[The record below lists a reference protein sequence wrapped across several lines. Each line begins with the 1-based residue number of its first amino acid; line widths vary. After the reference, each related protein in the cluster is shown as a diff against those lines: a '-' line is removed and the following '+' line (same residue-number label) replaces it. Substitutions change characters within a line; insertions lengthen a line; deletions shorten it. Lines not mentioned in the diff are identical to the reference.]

1 MANPYEVYILFENL
15 STVGKYITNLYIAT
29 DAAGDDLRLPSGS
42 KTYTLPGASDANEKE
57 AYLLKDLIVIPGLDN
72 NGVVVQPTV
81 KYLEIWLNDKDSSDV
96 VVLGVNTGA
105 TVNRQ
110 FEKMEYIIGEGTPI
124 KFKQK

>member
-1 MANPYEVYILFENL
+1 MAAFEVYVLFENI
-15 STVGKYITNLYIAT
+15 STVGKYITNLYTADDTAT
-29 DAAGDDLRLPSGS
+29 HDLTLPSGS
-42 KTYTLPGASDANEKE
+42 VTYTLPGASDTDEKE
-57 AYLLKDLIVIPGLDN
+57 AYMVKDVIVIGT
-72 NGVVVQPTV
+72 PTV

>member
-1 MANPYEVYILFENL
+1 MAAFEVYVLFENI
-15 STVGKYITNLYIAT
+15 STIGKYITNLYTA
-29 DAAGDDLRLPSGS
+29 DDTPTHDLALPSGS
-42 KTYTLPGASDANEKE
+42 VTYTPPGASDSDEKE
-57 AYLLKDLIVIPGLDN
+57 AYLVKDVIVIGT
-72 NGVVVQPTV
+72 PTV

-110 FEKMEYIIGEGTPI
+110 FEKMEYMIGEGTPI

>member
-1 MANPYEVYILFENL
+1 MAAFEVYTLFENI
-15 STVGKYITNLYIAT
+15 STIGKYITNLYTAS
-29 DAAGDDLRLPSGS
+29 DVAGEDLKLSS
-42 KTYTLPGASDANEKE
+42 NSTTYTLPGASDVDEKE
-57 AYLLKDLIVIPGLDN
+57 AYIIKDVIVIGT
-72 NGVVVQPTV
+72 PTV

-96 VVLGVNTGA
+96 VVLGVNTGS

>member
-1 MANPYEVYILFENL
+1 MAAFEVYVLFENL
-15 STVGKYITNLYIAT
+15 STIGKYITNLYTADDTAT
-29 DAAGDDLRLPSGS
+29 HDLTLPSGS
-42 KTYTLPGASDANEKE
+42 VTYTLPGASDSDEKE
-57 AYLLKDLIVIPGLDN
+57 AYMVKDVIVIGS
-72 NGVVVQPTV
+72 PTV

>member
-1 MANPYEVYILFENL
+1 MADFEVYVLFENL
-15 STVGKYITNLYIAT
+15 NTVGKYITNLYTADDIST
-29 DAAGDDLRLPSGS
+29 HDLRLPSGS
-42 KTYTLPGASDANEKE
+42 TTYTLPGASDADEKE
-57 AYLLKDLIVIPGLDN
+57 AYLVKDVIVIGTPA
-72 NGVVVQPTV
+72 V

-96 VVLGVNTGA
+96 VVLGVNTGS

>member
-1 MANPYEVYILFENL
+1 MLFR
-15 STVGKYITNLYIAT
+15 SYTADDTAT
-29 DAAGDDLRLPSGS
+29 HDLALPSGS
-42 KTYTLPGASDANEKE
+42 VTYTLPGASDENEKE
-57 AYLLKDLIVIPGLDN
+57 AYMIKDVIVIGT
-72 NGVVVQPTV
+72 PTV

-110 FEKMEYIIGEGTPI
+110 FEKMEYIIGEGTPV

>member
-1 MANPYEVYILFENL
+1 MAAFEVYVLFENL
-15 STVGKYITNLYIAT
+15 STVGKYITNLYTADDTAT
-29 DAAGDDLRLPSGS
+29 HDLALPSGS
-42 KTYTLPGASDANEKE
+42 VTYTLPGASNTDKKE
-57 AYLLKDLIVIPGLDN
+57 AYMVKDVIVIGS
-72 NGVVVQPTV
+72 PTV

-110 FEKMEYIIGEGTPI
+110 FEKMEYMIGEGTPI

>member
-1 MANPYEVYILFENL
+1 MAAFEVYVLFENL
-15 STVGKYITNLYIAT
+15 STVGKYITNLYTADDTAT
-29 DAAGDDLRLPSGS
+29 HDLALPSGS
-42 KTYTLPGASDANEKE
+42 VTYTLPGASNTDKKE
-57 AYLLKDLIVIPGLDN
+57 AYMVKDVIVIGS
-72 NGVVVQPTV
+72 PTV

>member
-1 MANPYEVYILFENL
+1 MAAFEVYVLFENL
-15 STVGKYITNLYIAT
+15 STVGKYITNLYTADDTAT
-29 DAAGDDLRLPSGS
+29 HDLTLPSGS
-42 KTYTLPGASDANEKE
+42 VTYTLPGSSDTDEKE
-57 AYLLKDLIVIPGLDN
+57 AYLVKDVIVIGT
-72 NGVVVQPTV
+72 PTV

-124 KFKQK
+124 KLKQK

>member
-1 MANPYEVYILFENL
+1 MAAFEVYVLFENL
-15 STVGKYITNLYIAT
+15 STVGKYITNLYTADDTAT
-29 DAAGDDLRLPSGS
+29 HDLALPSGS
-42 KTYTLPGASDANEKE
+42 TTYTLPGASDADEKE
-57 AYLLKDLIVIPGLDN
+57 AYLLKDLIVIPGTDPIL
-72 NGVVVQPTV
+72 V

-96 VVLGVNTGA
+96 VVLGVNTPT

>member
-1 MANPYEVYILFENL
+1 MVNFEVYVLFENL
-15 STVGKYITNLYIAT
+15 STVGKYITNLYIA
-29 DAAGDDLRLPSGS
+29 DDTATHDLTLPSGS
-42 KTYTLPGASDANEKE
+42 TTYTLPGASDADEKE
-57 AYLLKDLIVIPGLDN
+57 AYLLKDLIVIPGKD

-81 KYLEIWLNDKDSSDV
+81 KYLEIWLNDKNSSDV

>member
-1 MANPYEVYILFENL
+1 MAAFEVYILFENI
-15 STVGKYITNLYIAT
+15 STVGKYITNLYTAS
-29 DAAGDDLRLPSGS
+29 DVAGEDLKLPSNS
-42 KTYTLPGASDANEKE
+42 TTYTLPGASDADEKE
-57 AYLLKDLIVIPGLDN
+57 AYIIKDVIVIGT
-72 NGVVVQPTV
+72 PTV

-96 VVLGVNTGA
+96 VVLGVNTGT

>member
-1 MANPYEVYILFENL
+1 MAAFEVYVLFENI
-15 STVGKYITNLYIAT
+15 STVGKYITNLYTADDTAT
-29 DAAGDDLRLPSGS
+29 HDLALPSGS
-42 KTYTLPGASDANEKE
+42 TTYTLPGASDTDEKE
-57 AYLLKDLIVIPGLDN
+57 AYMVKDVIVIGT
-72 NGVVVQPTV
+72 PTV

>member
-1 MANPYEVYILFENL
+1 MAAFEVYVLFENL
-15 STVGKYITNLYIAT
+15 STVGKYITNLYTADDTAT
-29 DAAGDDLRLPSGS
+29 HDLALPSGS
-42 KTYTLPGASDANEKE
+42 TTYTLPGASDADEKE
-57 AYLLKDLIVIPGLDN
+57 AYMVKDVIVIGT
-72 NGVVVQPTV
+72 PTV

>member
-1 MANPYEVYILFENL
+1 MAAFEVYVLFENL
-15 STVGKYITNLYIAT
+15 SMVGKYITNLYTA
-29 DAAGDDLRLPSGS
+29 DDTPTHDLALPSGS
-42 KTYTLPGASDANEKE
+42 VTYTLPGASDTDEKE
-57 AYLLKDLIVIPGLDN
+57 AYLVKDVIVVGS
-72 NGVVVQPTV
+72 PTV

>member
-1 MANPYEVYILFENL
+1 MAAFEVYVLFVNL
-15 STVGKYITNLYIAT
+15 STVGKYITNLYTADDTAT
-29 DAAGDDLRLPSGS
+29 HDLSLPSGS
-42 KTYTLPGASDANEKE
+42 TTYTLPGASDVDEKE
-57 AYLLKDLIVIPGLDN
+57 AYMVKDVIVIGT
-72 NGVVVQPTV
+72 PTV

-96 VVLGVNTGA
+96 VVLGVNTGS

>member
-1 MANPYEVYILFENL
+1 MAAFEVYVLFENL
-15 STVGKYITNLYIAT
+15 STVGKYITNLYTADDTAT
-29 DAAGDDLRLPSGS
+29 HDLALPSGS
-42 KTYTLPGASDANEKE
+42 VTYTLPGASDADEKE
-57 AYLLKDLIVIPGLDN
+57 AYMVKDVIVIGS
-72 NGVVVQPTV
+72 PTV

-110 FEKMEYIIGEGTPI
+110 FEKMEYVIGEGTPI

>member
-1 MANPYEVYILFENL
+1 MADPNPYEVYVLFENI
-15 STVGKYITNLYIAT
+15 SVTGKYITNLYTA
-29 DAAGDDLRLPSGS
+29 DDIIGNDLKLPSNS
-42 KTYTLPGASDANEKE
+42 TTYTLPGASDTYEKE
-57 AYLLKDLIVIPGLDN
+57 AYLIKDVIVIGTPAN
-72 NGVVVQPTV
+72 A

-96 VVLGVNTGA
+96 VVLGVNTGS

>member
-1 MANPYEVYILFENL
+1 MAAFEVYVLFENL
-15 STVGKYITNLYIAT
+15 STIGKYITNLYTA
-29 DAAGDDLRLPSGS
+29 DDTPTHDLALPSGS
-42 KTYTLPGASDANEKE
+42 VTYTLPGASEADEKE
-57 AYLLKDLIVIPGLDN
+57 AYMVKDIIVIGT
-72 NGVVVQPTV
+72 PTV

-124 KFKQK
+124 KLKQK

>member
-1 MANPYEVYILFENL
+1 MAFDVYVLFENL
-15 STVGKYITNLYIAT
+15 SVTGKYITNLYTAS
-29 DAAGDDLRLPSGS
+29 DAVGVDLMLPSGS
-42 KTYTLPGASDANEKE
+42 TTYTLPGSDEADEKE
-57 AYLLKDLIVIPGLDN
+57 AYLLKDLIVVGTPQ
-72 NGVVVQPTV
+72 VV

-124 KFKQK
+124 KLKQK

>member
-1 MANPYEVYILFENL
+1 MAAFEVYILFENL
-15 STVGKYITNLYIAT
+15 STVGKYITNLYTADDTAT
-29 DAAGDDLRLPSGS
+29 HDLTLPSGS
-42 KTYTLPGASDANEKE
+42 VTYTLPGASDSDEKE
-57 AYLLKDLIVIPGLDN
+57 AYMVKDVIVIGT
-72 NGVVVQPTV
+72 PTV

>member
-1 MANPYEVYILFENL
+1 MAAFEVYTLFENL
-15 STVGKYITNLYIAT
+15 TTVGKYITNLYTAS
-29 DAAGDDLRLPSGS
+29 DVAGEDLKLPSNS
-42 KTYTLPGASDANEKE
+42 TTYTLPGNNEGDEKE
-57 AYLLKDLIVIPGLDN
+57 AYMIKDVIVIGS
-72 NGVVVQPTV
+72 PTV

-124 KFKQK
+124 KLKQK

>member
-1 MANPYEVYILFENL
+1 MAAFEVYVLFENI
-15 STVGKYITNLYIAT
+15 STVGKYITNLYTANDT
-29 DAAGDDLRLPSGS
+29 AGDDLRLPSNS
-42 KTYTLPGASDANEKE
+42 TTYTLPGASADNEKE
-57 AYLLKDLIVIPGLDN
+57 AYLLKDVIVIPGTA
-72 NGVVVQPTV
+72 GQPTV

-96 VVLGVNTGA
+96 VVLGVNTGS

>member
-1 MANPYEVYILFENL
+1 MAAFEVYILFENL
-15 STVGKYITNLYIAT
+15 STIGKYITNLYTADDTAT
-29 DAAGDDLRLPSGS
+29 HDLALPSGS
-42 KTYTLPGASDANEKE
+42 VTYTLPGSSDTDEKE
-57 AYLLKDLIVIPGLDN
+57 AYLVKDVIVIGT
-72 NGVVVQPTV
+72 PTV
-81 KYLEIWLNDKDSSDV
+81 KYLEIWLNDKDTSDV

>member
-1 MANPYEVYILFENL
+1 MAAFEVYVLFENM
-15 STVGKYITNLYIAT
+15 STVGKYITNLYTADDTAT
-29 DAAGDDLRLPSGS
+29 HDLALPSGS
-42 KTYTLPGASDANEKE
+42 VTYTLPGASDTDEKE
-57 AYLLKDLIVIPGLDN
+57 AYVVKDVIVIGT
-72 NGVVVQPTV
+72 PTV

>member
-1 MANPYEVYILFENL
+1 MAAFEVYILFENI
-15 STVGKYITNLYIAT
+15 STVGKYITNLYTADDTAT
-29 DAAGDDLRLPSGS
+29 HDLALPSGS
-42 KTYTLPGASDANEKE
+42 VTYTLPGASDADKKE
-57 AYLLKDLIVIPGLDN
+57 AYIVKDVIVIGS
-72 NGVVVQPTV
+72 PTV

-110 FEKMEYIIGEGTPI
+110 FEKMEYMIGEGTPI

>member
-1 MANPYEVYILFENL
+1 MAAFEVYVLFENL
-15 STVGKYITNLYIAT
+15 STVGKYITNLYTA
-29 DAAGDDLRLPSGS
+29 DDTPTHDLALPSGS
-42 KTYTLPGASDANEKE
+42 VTYTLPGASDTDEKE
-57 AYLLKDLIVIPGLDN
+57 AYMVKDIIVIGT
-72 NGVVVQPTV
+72 PTV

>member
-1 MANPYEVYILFENL
+1 MTGFEVYVLFENL
-15 STVGKYITNLYIAT
+15 TTVGKYITNLYTADDTAT
-29 DAAGDDLRLPSGS
+29 HDLTLPSGS
-42 KTYTLPGASDANEKE
+42 VTYTLPGASDSDEKE
-57 AYLLKDLIVIPGLDN
+57 AYMVKDVIVIGS
-72 NGVVVQPTV
+72 PTV

>member
-1 MANPYEVYILFENL
+1 MAAFEVYVLFENL
-15 STVGKYITNLYIAT
+15 STAGKYITNLYTADDTAT
-29 DAAGDDLRLPSGS
+29 HDLALSSGS
-42 KTYTLPGASDANEKE
+42 VTYTLPGASDTNEKE
-57 AYLLKDLIVIPGLDN
+57 AYLMKD
-72 NGVVVQPTV
+72 VVVIGTPVV

-96 VVLGVNTGA
+96 VVLGVNTGT